1 MLRSFCNIK
10 ILLVNYLGCE
20 ASLEMDISCV
30 KGENSHIYSAGYPK
44 KVTSVGKI
52 RELFIIPMWKRFGD
66 VLIILIVDFRIV
78 RCSDHFKIFALP
90 CLPKLEYRH

>member
-1 MLRSFCNIK
+1 VKPVLKRIYRVLKAK
-10 ILLVNYLGCE
+10 IRIFTVQ
-20 ASLEMDISCV
+20 DT
-30 KGENSHIYSAGYPK
+30 PK
-44 KVTSVGKI
+44 NVTSVGKI

>member
-1 MLRSFCNIK
+1 VLKAK
-10 ILLVNYLGCE
+10 IRIFTLQDTAKNF
-20 ASLEMDISCV
+20 
-30 KGENSHIYSAGYPK
+30 
-44 KVTSVGKI
+44 TSVGKI

>member
-1 MLRSFCNIK
+1 VKPVLKWIYRVLKAK
-10 ILLVNYLGCE
+10 IRIFTLQDTAKNF
-20 ASLEMDISCV
+20 
-30 KGENSHIYSAGYPK
+30 
-44 KVTSVGKI
+44 TSVGKI

-66 VLIILIVDFRIV
+66 VLKILIVDFRIV